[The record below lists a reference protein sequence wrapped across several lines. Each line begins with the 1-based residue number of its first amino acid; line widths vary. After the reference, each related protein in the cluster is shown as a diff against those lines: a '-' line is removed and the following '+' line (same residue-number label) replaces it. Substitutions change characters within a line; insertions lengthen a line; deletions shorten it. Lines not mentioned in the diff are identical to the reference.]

1 MNIHVKRAFLV
12 LLSLIA
18 WISCAYGRDLWE
30 EPQDTTT
37 AMNQPDLYAW
47 QLFAAL
53 NWPAKVSVCAADSK
67 KLLGAP
73 GKTVWE
79 TWRSKK
85 DTYLERAAKPKSW
98 VDGCSASIGA
108 PKTLSVSSQLTAV
121 MALDPQKKL
130 KKSGMQILFEL
141 PGGPFSTAEDEEVR
155 LNKATYEFIRDNKL
169 YSLTE
174 QERLAAAGV
183 RTLTFPLNAK
193 EAKAHWVLIEE
204 ADKPRYHWDEVTTA
218 NGKKQTYGLVG
229 LHIITRDM
237 PRWFWSTFEHV
248 DNEKRWPAKYPKG
261 FRGWVVPSRDS
272 ASCPEDNLA
281 CNKIPSGFGLEGTK
295 WANYRL
301 RATQTDWVDHRGK
314 PTVIAN
320 SKIEGSFDQ
329 NTMSCITCHALAVKG
344 ATGRSMPILIIPGTL
359 NEEGL
364 PLGYIGPL
372 DQKLFLDANGK
383 EVPYLGLDFIWS
395 LRNAQREQ

>member
-1 MNIHVKRAFLV
+1 MTIFSKRLFVFFLSV
-12 LLSLIA
+12 TA
-18 WISCAYGRDLWE
+18 WSSGAHARELWE
-30 EPQDTTT
+30 EPQDATV
-37 AMNQPDLYAW
+37 AINQPDLYAW
-47 QLFAAL
+47 QLFTAL
-53 NWPAKVSVCAADSK
+53 NWPADPTACAADPK
-67 KLLGAP
+67 KALGIP
-73 GKTVWE
+73 GKAVWE

-85 DTYLERAAKPKSW
+85 DTYLEKAAKPKSW
-98 VDGCSASIGA
+98 TDGCVAALNA

-121 MALDPQKKL
+121 MALNPEKKL

-141 PGGPFSTAEDEEVR
+141 PEGPFSTAEDEEVR

-183 RTLTFPLNAK
+183 QTLVFPLNSK
-193 EAKAHWVLIEE
+193 EVKAHWVEIEE
-204 ADKPRYHWDEVTTA
+204 ADKPRYHWDQVKTSD
-218 NGKKQTYGLVG
+218 GKTKIYGLVG
-229 LHIITRDM
+229 LHIITRDL

-248 DNEKRWPAKYPKG
+248 DNEKRWPAKYPEG

-272 ASCPEDNLA
+272 LACPEANLA

-344 ATGRSMPILIIPGTL
+344 ATGRSMPILIIPGTS

-364 PLGYIGPL
+364 PHGYIGPL

-395 LRNAQREQ
+395 LRNAQREE